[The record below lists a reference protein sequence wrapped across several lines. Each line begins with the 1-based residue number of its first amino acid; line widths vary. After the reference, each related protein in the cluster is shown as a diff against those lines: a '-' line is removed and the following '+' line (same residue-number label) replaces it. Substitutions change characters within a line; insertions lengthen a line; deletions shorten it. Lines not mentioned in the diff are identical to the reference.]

1 MKTIVKFF
9 SINDGKQKQLVNRD
23 FLHIEETVRIETI
36 VSEFLNEGY
45 TIKSCMPRVIPAIN
59 KPGAYSF
66 YLGGWD
72 IVFTKQIEDD
82 EEDRSDELMQR
93 AIAKVQSQEEE
104 LDDENDDD
112 DDDWQYDVEDLVE
125 QSDLDD
131 EDDDWQYD
139 MEDLVEECDLDDED
153 DEDDEIEKSLKEENS
168 GGENGN

>member
-104 LDDENDDD
+104 LDDEDD

-153 DEDDEIEKSLKEENS
+153 DEDDEIEKPLKEENS

>member
-104 LDDENDDD
+104 LDDEDD
-112 DDDWQYDVEDLVE
+112 
-125 QSDLDD
+125 
-131 EDDDWQYD
+131 DDDWQYD

-153 DEDDEIEKSLKEENS
+153 DEIEKSLKEENS

>member
-104 LDDENDDD
+104 LDGEDD

-131 EDDDWQYD
+131 EDD
-139 MEDLVEECDLDDED
+139 
-153 DEDDEIEKSLKEENS
+153 EIEKPLKEEHS

>member
-104 LDDENDDD
+104 LDDEDD
-112 DDDWQYDVEDLVE
+112 
-125 QSDLDD
+125 
-131 EDDDWQYD
+131 DDDWQYD

>member
-104 LDDENDDD
+104 LDDEDD

>member
-104 LDDENDDD
+104 LDDEDD

-153 DEDDEIEKSLKEENS
+153 DEDDEIEKPLKEEN
-168 GGENGN
+168 GN

>member
-104 LDDENDDD
+104 LDDEDD

-125 QSDLDD
+125 QS
-131 EDDDWQYD
+131 
-139 MEDLVEECDLDDED
+139 DLDDED

>member
-104 LDDENDDD
+104 LDGEDD